1 MMKLL
6 VEMAGTK
13 YKTFKLNIRLS
24 NKGYLKRGPFF
35 LRVLLP
41 PSAKNDFY
49 C

>member
-24 NKGYLKRGPFF
+24 NKGYLMRGPF
-35 LRVLLP
+35 
-41 PSAKNDFY
+41 S
-49 C
+49 